1 MGVESVRGHARQRL
15 LSVSAD
21 LFLERGIHA
30 VSVDAL
36 AGETGVTKR
45 TVYLHFP
52 GKDALVAQALEQRG
66 VVWRAWF
73 DAELDRRGATPE
85 QQLLAMF
92 DVVADEISAGGY
104 RGCRFVNAAA
114 ELPDPAHPARGVASA
129 HKAAVLALIELRV
142 AQLGTSQPDLL
153 ARQLKVLLEGAI
165 TTALVD
171 PSPQAARD
179 ARLAAAALLAHA
191 SGEPRADASP
201 QQTARGHEYED
212 HKGGDGHAGI
222 H

>member
-1 MGVESVRGHARQRL
+1 VGGESVRGHARERL
-15 LSVSAD
+15 LSAGAD
-21 LFLERGIHA
+21 LFLEQGIHA

-36 AGETGVTKR
+36 ADQAGVTKR
-45 TVYLHFP
+45 TVYQHFA

-66 VVWRAWF
+66 QVWRAWF
-73 DAELDRRGATPE
+73 DAELGRRGAGPE

-114 ELPDPAHPARGVASA
+114 ELPDPAHPARAVASA
-129 HKAAVLALIELRV
+129 HKAAVLALIARRV
-142 AQLGTSQPDLL
+142 GQLGVLQPELL

-179 ARLAAAALLAHA
+179 ARLAAAALLAQA
-191 SGEPRADASP
+191 SGNPRAAPSP
-201 QQTARGHEYED
+201 RRTA
-212 HKGGDGHAGI
+212 
-222 H
+222 

>member
-1 MGVESVRGHARQRL
+1 VRGESVRGHARERL
-15 LSVSAD
+15 LAAGAD
-21 LFLERGIHA
+21 LFLERGIRA

-36 AGETGVTKR
+36 ADEAGVTKR
-45 TVYLHFP
+45 TVYQHFP

-66 VVWRAWF
+66 QMWRAWF

-114 ELPDPAHPARGVASA
+114 ELPDPAHPARAVASA
-129 HKAAVLALIELRV
+129 HKAAVLALIARRV

-171 PSPQAARD
+171 PSPQPARD
-179 ARLAAAALLAHA
+179 AGLAAAALLAHGPGQPPA
-191 SGEPRADASP
+191 AVSP
-201 QQTARGHEYED
+201 QRTAREHEQDD
-212 HKGGDGHAGI
+212 HEEGSHARI

>member
-1 MGVESVRGHARQRL
+1 MRGESARGHARELL
-15 LSVSAD
+15 LSAGAD
-21 LFLERGIHA
+21 LFLEQGIHA

-36 AGETGVTKR
+36 AGQAGVTKR
-45 TVYLHFP
+45 TVYQHFA

-66 VVWRAWF
+66 QAWRAWF
-73 DAELDRRGATPE
+73 DAELDRRGAGPE

-114 ELPDPAHPARGVASA
+114 ELPDPAHPARAVASA
-129 HKAAVLALIELRV
+129 HKAAVLALIAQRV

-171 PSPQAARD
+171 PGPQAARD
-179 ARLAAAALLAHA
+179 AQLAAADLLAHA
-191 SGEPRADASP
+191 SGKPRAAASP
-201 QQTARGHEYED
+201 QRTARGQEQKDHE
-212 HKGGDGHAGI
+212 KGNSHPRI
-222 H
+222 R